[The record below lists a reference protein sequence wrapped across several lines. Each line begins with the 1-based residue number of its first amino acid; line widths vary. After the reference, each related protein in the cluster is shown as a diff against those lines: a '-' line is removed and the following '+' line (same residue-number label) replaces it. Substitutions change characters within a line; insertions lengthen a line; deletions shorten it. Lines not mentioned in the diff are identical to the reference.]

1 MFSSLGFLL
10 PFRLPFLRIWKP
22 TKTQKR
28 KDRKYEEVTEIFL
41 QVFFRLEDFPPGA
54 REESFPE
61 PSQGDRTRDHVLGE
75 KLKKI
80 DKDKDK
86 NKVKYKDKDKDKA
99 SQSPARAIG
108 QETTSLVRS

>member
-1 MFSSLGFLL
+1 M
-10 PFRLPFLRIWKP
+10 
-22 TKTQKR
+22 
-28 KDRKYEEVTEIFL
+28 TEIFL

-54 REESFPE
+54 REKSFPE
-61 PSQGDRTRDHVLGE
+61 PSQGYRTRDHVLGE

-86 NKVKYKDKDKDKA
+86 NKVKYKDKDRA